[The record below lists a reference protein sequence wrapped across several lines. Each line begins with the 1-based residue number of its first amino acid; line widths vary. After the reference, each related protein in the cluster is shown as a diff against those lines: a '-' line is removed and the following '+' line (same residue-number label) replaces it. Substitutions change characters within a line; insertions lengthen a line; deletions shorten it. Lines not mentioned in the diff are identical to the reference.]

1 MEKLENQTSLVPH
14 IPPRAL
20 PLCGLTSLIFFPYS
34 PWIQT
39 QGLAAEPQSLLSV
52 QTSGFKMMVMPEL
65 RNVFTMTQ
73 YVLATNE
80 ASDFV
85 LDNDLDLLI
94 LLPSP
99 LSVCY

>member
-1 MEKLENQTSLVPH
+1 
-14 IPPRAL
+14 
-20 PLCGLTSLIFFPYS
+20 
-34 PWIQT
+34 
-39 QGLAAEPQSLLSV
+39 
-52 QTSGFKMMVMPEL
+52 MMVMPEL